1 MWLQLVSLTSPLKH
15 PITRVIT
22 NVSTGANKVVRSE
35 NPFAAWVCRLRV
47 TEYRDLSRW
56 KLISETTTCHLQW
69 QGALPDKWLPFWV
82 LGGSHAPSGDGL
94 EQTRHPA
101 GPNARLMDSSSL
113 SPPHLSTSSL
123 GLINPDPWLL
133 ASRSLPNLDSI
144 RFHSWPHFACTH
156 FHKWHWRR
164 NMTGV
169 YPQLPSY
176 FLIPAPADATIS
188 WIIMLCRLGISLYS
202 HQSAMAFDF
211 PKQTTITP

>member
-1 MWLQLVSLTSPLKH
+1 MCP
-15 PITRVIT
+15 
-22 NVSTGANKVVRSE
+22 
-35 NPFAAWVCRLRV
+35 
-47 TEYRDLSRW
+47 
-56 KLISETTTCHLQW
+56 
-69 QGALPDKWLPFWV
+69 
-82 LGGSHAPSGDGL
+82 L
-94 EQTRHPA
+94 EQTKLLGVKIHLLRESAVSEWQSIVTSADESWYLKQQHVIFNGKKPCLINGFHFGRWVGHMLLLGTALNKHGHPA
-101 GPNARLMDSSSL
+101 GPNIRLMDSSSL
-113 SPPHLSTSSL
+113 SPPHLTTSSL
-123 GLINPDPWLL
+123 GLINPDSWLFAL
-133 ASRSLPNLDSI
+133 RSLPNLDSI

-188 WIIMLCRLGISLYS
+188 WIIMLCWLGISLYS